1 MALFTLSDLG
11 RLPFMNSQSSEDIL
25 TLSEK
30 YLNRRVAATLWQ
42 GLSDTPPSPDSLLS
56 AKPYNTNLAQ
66 QAPSPVLHAIVFHS
80 AAIPVLRKCS
90 AARGQLAEIC

>member
-30 YLNRRVAATLWQ
+30 YLTRRVALWQ

-66 QAPSPVLHAIVFHS
+66 QAPPSPVLHAIVFHS